1 MRGISKHQT
10 IISSRLLAQR
20 QARSGMGDCLTRTC
34 QSSNG
39 LAEHMFAKGLLE
51 DLVEPMRQG
60 PLGEIRRW
68 ESCDEHRGAGA
79 TTLSETAEHVDPV
92 GFVQPVIRDKAAG
105 IAGGRI
111 GKERSTGRIGPD
123 IEASGSKQKL

>member
-1 MRGISKHQT
+1 MREISKHQT

-20 QARSGMGDCLTRTC
+20 QARSGMGDYLTRTC

-68 ESCDEHRGAGA
+68 ESCDEHRWAGP

>member
-1 MRGISKHQT
+1 
-10 IISSRLLAQR
+10 
-20 QARSGMGDCLTRTC
+20 MGDCLTPTR

-51 DLVEPMRQG
+51 DLVEPKRQG
-60 PLGEIRRW
+60 PLGEIMIW
-68 ESCDEHRGAGA
+68 ESCDEHRWAGP